1 MAARILGKGEGLE
14 ENLVR
19 WLEARKGLL
28 KWDLSEK
35 TSAEEEERY

>member
-14 ENLVR
+14 DNLGR
-19 WLEARKGLL
+19 WLETMKGLL

-35 TSAEEEERY
+35 ASAEEEERY